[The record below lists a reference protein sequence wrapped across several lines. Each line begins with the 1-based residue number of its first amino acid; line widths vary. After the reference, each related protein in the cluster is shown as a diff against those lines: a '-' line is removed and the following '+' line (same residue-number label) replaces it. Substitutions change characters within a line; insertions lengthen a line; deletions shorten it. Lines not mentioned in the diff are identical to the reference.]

1 MIKLTYPPLTWIFR
15 WNTVLNTRRSWTKV
29 FTLPQ
34 RSSYTQTSL
43 WTTTLNHKV
52 SSWLAVS
59 DNAKSCT
66 CITCEGVFESRSQM
80 FKHDKPVCGKTT
92 REPMKPVDQVLIN
105 EAVPRDTVQ
114 KSESLSY
121 TYMKLSIRFA
131 PAEYLE

>member
-1 MIKLTYPPLTWIFR
+1 
-15 WNTVLNTRRSWTKV
+15 
-29 FTLPQ
+29 
-34 RSSYTQTSL
+34 
-43 WTTTLNHKV
+43 
-52 SSWLAVS
+52 
-59 DNAKSCT
+59 
-66 CITCEGVFESRSQM
+66 M
-80 FKHDKPVCGKTT
+80 FKHDEPVCGKTT